1 MTVRIDLIKSFSRNR
16 HVALLVVL
24 FCLLAAWNAIKDLF
38 PRVEFVQWLGRGRES
53 FSLSEVREAFVDLF
67 YLTYNDPAKY
77 NARNFSWVFESGIGP
92 ICNVNIAC
100 INTIAFVPVALYIL
114 AIFYILQ
121 HIGCT
126 PLESAIAA
134 IVVLASFPSA
144 SILGWQAT
152 IPDRLAAF
160 LFCLSLA
167 YLYRKLERNDL
178 SLQNSALTAVIFFCL
193 SLLSVSSKE
202 AAWILLPI
210 TIILPYLF
218 LPLNFRAI
226 SKRILITLPAVLF
239 MTFHIIDN
247 YVKTLKDPHL
257 LGGMPAD
264 NFRQLSRY
272 LFQFEHSYV
281 FIILIGIAI
290 AALLV
295 QIVSNEQNI
304 SQKIFQIRILVVLFI
319 AFVCSWVIPIR
330 TQFASPFY
338 MWLPT
343 GVTIASILILFNFSR
358 FPRTSDRLT
367 YIRRR
372 IQRATVVAL
381 YSLVLATSVYQFP
394 ANGGY
399 ILKIDRNFQE
409 SKQELVKYRISHPN
423 YRIGFWAPNSVFIAY
438 QFVSSDPASHFWHF
452 VGGSNI
458 DDKNYPS
465 QLSNSKC
472 GTVATKTAIAV
483 FDDDFK
489 LVEICSK

>member
-1 MTVRIDLIKSFSRNR
+1 MDFIKSFLRYKHS
-16 HVALLVVL
+16 ALLAVL
-24 FCLLAAWNAIKDLF
+24 FGLLSVWNTIKDLF

-53 FSLSEVREAFVDLF
+53 FSLLEVKEAFADLF
-67 YLTYNDPAKY
+67 HLTYNNPGKY
-77 NARNFSWVFESGIGP
+77 NARNFSWVFESGIGSV
-92 ICNVNIAC
+92 CNTNIAC
-100 INTIAFVPVALYIL
+100 VNTIAFVPVALYIL
-114 AIFYILQ
+114 AIFYIMQ

-126 PLESAIAA
+126 PWEGAIAA

-152 IPDRLAAF
+152 VPDRLAAF

-167 YLYRKLERNDL
+167 YLYKKLERSNPSTL
-178 SLQNSALTAVIFFCL
+178 SSVLTAVVFFCI
-193 SLLSVSSKE
+193 SLLAVSSKE

-210 TIILPYLF
+210 TLILPFLF
-218 LPLNFRAI
+218 LPLNFHEI
-226 SKRILITLPAVLF
+226 SKRILITLPSVLF
-239 MTFHIIDN
+239 MSFHIIDN

-257 LGGMPAD
+257 LGGIPID
-264 NFRQLSRY
+264 NFRQLSSH
-272 LFQFEHSYV
+272 LFQFEHSYI

-290 AALLV
+290 PTLLF
-295 QIVSNEQNI
+295 QIVSNEQNL
-304 SQKIFQIRILVVLFI
+304 SQKIFKIRILIVLFI
-319 AFVCSWVIPIR
+319 AFVGSWVIPIR

-358 FPRTSDRLT
+358 FSHEIVRPT
-367 YIRRR
+367 YIRRM
-372 IQRATVVAL
+372 IQRVTVVAV
-381 YSLVLATSVYQFP
+381 YFLVLGTSVQQFP

-399 ILKIDRNFQE
+399 ILRIDRNFQN

-452 VGGSNI
+452 VGGSNV

-465 QLSNSKC
+465 LLSDSKC
-472 GTVATKTAIAV
+472 GTVASKTAIAV
-483 FDDDFK
+483 FDNDFK